1 MIATMIEKD
10 EPEKR
15 MEVKIETMKEGF
27 NKDLEQL
34 KNHY

>member
-1 MIATMIEKD
+1 MSQK
-10 EPEKR
+10 KR